1 MADRTFSAPIVLLLQ
16 YALTVLLLWVLSRV
30 LVPQYLVIEGSVM
43 ALPTIAAL
51 LMLLNMFAR
60 PVLKLLALP
69 LKLFMT
75 IVAIVLVNAAF
86 LWILERIAERFEPET
101 ALFMV
106 QGGLGGWIVV
116 ALLLG
121 LGNWILHH
129 ILK

>member
-1 MADRTFSAPIVLLLQ
+1 MADTSLSLPIRLVLQ
-16 YALTVLLLWVLSRV
+16 YALTVLLLWLLSRI

-51 LMLLNMFAR
+51 LVLMNMFAR

-75 IVAIVLVNAAF
+75 IVAIILTNAVF
-86 LWILERIAERFEPET
+86 LWILERIAERFDPET
-101 ALFMV
+101 ALLMV

-121 LGNWILHH
+121 LGNWVLHH
-129 ILK
+129 IL

>member
-1 MADRTFSAPIVLLLQ
+1 MADTSLSLPIRLVLQ
-16 YALTVLLLWVLSRV
+16 YALTVLLLWLLSRI

-51 LMLLNMFAR
+51 LVLMNIFAR

-75 IVAIVLVNAAF
+75 IVAIILTNAVF
-86 LWILERIAERFEPET
+86 LWILERIAERFDPET
-101 ALFMV
+101 ALLMV

-121 LGNWILHH
+121 LGNWVLHH
-129 ILK
+129 IL